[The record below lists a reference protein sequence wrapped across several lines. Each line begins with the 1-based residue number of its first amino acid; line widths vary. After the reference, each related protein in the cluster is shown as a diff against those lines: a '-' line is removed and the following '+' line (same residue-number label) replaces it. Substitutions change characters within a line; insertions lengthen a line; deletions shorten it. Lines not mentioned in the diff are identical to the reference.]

1 MTDGGWTVFLNRF
14 DGSEDFNRD
23 WNDYKE
29 GFGNLTG
36 EFWLGNEKLHLLTSQ
51 RNYSMK
57 MEVNYWNTGESRY
70 ALYKNFN
77 VEGEDTKYTLRI
89 SGYSGNTSHDYWK
102 PHNNMKFSTRDQ
114 DNDIRSD
121 GSCSQIYKGGH
132 WYERC
137 YNVHPTGVYKNSGYG
152 INLYWVTT
160 KDSINLKQMK
170 LQIKAN

>member
-14 DGSEDFNRD
+14 DGSEDFYRD

-29 GFGNLTG
+29 GFGDLTG

-89 SGYSGNTSHDYWK
+89 SGYSGNTSHHYWIY
-102 PHNNMKFSTRDQ
+102 HNNMKFSTRDQ
-114 DNDIRSD
+114 DNDIKSD
-121 GSCSQIYKGGH
+121 GSCAQIRKGGH
-132 WYERC
+132 WYTKC
-137 YNVHPTGVYKNSGYG
+137 YTVHPTGPYKNSGDG
-152 INLYWVTT
+152 MELHNRNTHG
-160 KDSINLKQMK
+160 SIYLKQMK
-170 LQIKAN
+170 LKIKAN